1 MSLVERIRKME
12 LSLDELI
19 PKFQGR
25 LELIREDLKLLITGI
40 DDLKTSI
47 GDNRRKSNDY
57 TREISDLSN
66 DLQTFRNEIAEI
78 EKEISRLQDMAHTVN
93 METQELNSELMA
105 ERNRLGTLEGEK
117 NALEHSL
124 SELEREETGLQEIH
138 DQFKPKFEKE
148 VALINERHTSLKKKH
163 DLLGYRFQ
171 AMRIL
176 CSEGYLS
183 TPEVN
188 IVRYLAMKPSSTSNV
203 TEIRSTLGVDPTALS
218 TVLQGLATRQVLEL
232 DESSGDITILAKIDL
247 FNEVK

>member
-12 LSLDELI
+12 LSLDEII

-25 LELIREDLKLLITGI
+25 LELVRKDLKDLITGI
-40 DDLKTSI
+40 DDLKTLI
-47 GDNRRKSNDY
+47 ADNRRKSNDY

-66 DLQTFRNEIAEI
+66 DLQAFRNEITEI
-78 EKEISRLQDMAHTVN
+78 EKEISRSQDMANTVN

-124 SELEREETGLQEIH
+124 SELEREKSGLQEIH

-148 VALINERHTSLKKKH
+148 VGLINERYASLKKKH
-163 DLLGYRFQ
+163 DSLGYRFQ

-176 CSEGYLS
+176 CSEGYLA

-188 IVRYLAMKPSSTSNV
+188 IVRYLAMKPSSTSSV
-203 TEIRSTLGVDPTALS
+203 TEIKSTLGVDPTALS
-218 TVLQGLATRQVLEL
+218 TVLHGLATRQVLKL
-232 DESSGDITILAKIDL
+232 DESSGNVTILAKIDL
-247 FNEVK
+247 FDEVK